1 MKSKKYNCPVE
12 LTVEVMGGKWKSRIM
27 WHLTKNSY
35 RYGELRKLIPG
46 ITQKMLTQS
55 LRELEADGLIARNA
69 YDGKIPKVEYFL
81 THYGESTTPL
91 LQLMSQWGKNHK
103 LRIENTEET
112 RPIQTKTLVNPQ

>member
-1 MKSKKYNCPVE
+1 MGGVFLKSKKYNCPVE

-27 WHLTKNSY
+27 WHLSQKSY

-55 LRELEADGLIARNA
+55 LRELEADGLIARNT
-69 YDGKIPKVEYFL
+69 YEGKIPKVEYFL
-81 THYGESTTPL
+81 TEYGESTTPL

-103 LRIENTEET
+103 LRVENLEVNET
-112 RPIQTKTLVNPQ
+112 GTN